1 MKVSGLGKL
10 FGAAV
15 VADVVLNEGQGVK
28 KIAPGCGCYAIFVL
42 AVVLAPF
49 VWLYMKIFG

>member
-42 AVVLAPF
+42 AVVVAPF